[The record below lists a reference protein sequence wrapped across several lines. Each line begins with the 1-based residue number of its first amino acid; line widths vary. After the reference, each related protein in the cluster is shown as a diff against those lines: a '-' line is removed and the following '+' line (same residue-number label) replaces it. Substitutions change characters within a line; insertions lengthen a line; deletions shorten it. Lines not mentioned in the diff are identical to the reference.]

1 MAFAITWL
9 TIPSIVH
16 ISRVK
21 GLYDN
26 PNGRTSHFKPT
37 PTLGGIA
44 VFAGIILSTVFF
56 AGTYFIFEL
65 KYIITGLIIV
75 FFMGVK
81 DDILIIDP
89 LKKFAGQIFAIVLV
103 AFFADIRITN
113 LYGLFNIEQLPYIVS
128 LLLTFFVYIVIINSF
143 NLIDGIDG
151 LAAGTGILT
160 SSIFGIW
167 FWLNGNIAYTI
178 FSFSIAGS
186 LLAFFYFNVFSKN
199 NKLFLG
205 DSGSLIIGLVM
216 GVLTCRFLQPD
227 LISNGMYIQSAPAVA
242 IGILI
247 VPLFD
252 TFRVFILRIIQGKS
266 PFTADKQHLHHRLL
280 QLGNTHL
287 QATLILIS
295 VNLIFVVLSYLLQ
308 GIGIVWLTSV
318 IIGLASL
325 MSYILTILVKKKT
338 NEADFLYYF
347 LEIRREINKKKR
359 TIKISEKGVVLSP
372 RQKVNSDLN

>member
-1 MAFAITWL
+1 
-9 TIPSIVH
+9 
-16 ISRVK
+16 
-21 GLYDN
+21 
-26 PNGRTSHFKPT
+26 
-37 PTLGGIA
+37 
-44 VFAGIILSTVFF
+44 
-56 AGTYFIFEL
+56 
-65 KYIITGLIIV
+65 
-75 FFMGVK
+75 MGVK

-178 FSFSIAGS
+178 FSFSITGS

-205 DSGSLIIGLVM
+205 DSGSLIIGLVI

-227 LISNGMYIQSAPAVA
+227 SPGNGFGYIQSAPAVA

-266 PFTADKQHLHHRLL
+266 PFVADKQHLHHCLL

-287 QATLILIS
+287 QATLILLS
-295 VNLIFVVLSYLLQ
+295 VNLIFIVLSYLLQ
-308 GIGIVWLTSV
+308 GIGIVWL
-318 IIGLASL
+318 A
-325 MSYILTILVKKKT
+325 
-338 NEADFLYYF
+338 
-347 LEIRREINKKKR
+347 
-359 TIKISEKGVVLSP
+359 
-372 RQKVNSDLN
+372 